1 MVRVAIMVQV
11 VTTDQDITMA
21 DSRVPDIM
29 DIMVTMD
36 QVQVA
41 LTDTIIII
49 TVTTTAITTIR
60 TITRKRITT

>member
-1 MVRVAIMVQV
+1 
-11 VTTDQDITMA
+11 MA